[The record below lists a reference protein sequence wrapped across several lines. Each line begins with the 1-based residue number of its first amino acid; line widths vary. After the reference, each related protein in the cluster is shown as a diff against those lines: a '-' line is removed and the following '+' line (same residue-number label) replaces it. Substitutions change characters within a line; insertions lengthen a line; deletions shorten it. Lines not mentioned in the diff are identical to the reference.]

1 MYFELCEAIWGGS
14 PATTTIPSGIET
26 TQLTVEEGS
35 TSDQDF
41 DPVVQDAVS
50 VVPTSRADN
59 PVSERESTDAITVK
73 ERRGLLNAQLKGHK
87 QEKLKRKLP
96 VDLQMLTVAKE
107 DIQMKKQMFEN
118 MDNMDKEHLKH
129 MENLTKN
136 VGKLTESISQGFG
149 LLRQVLV
156 QPYAGL
162 PQHLYSNTNNRQ
174 NMFSSPLSS
183 VSNIAVTPPENNMQ
197 EASRKNFS
205 FPRSLFSSHEDENTN
220 PFL

>member
-1 MYFELCEAIWGGS
+1 MKSIRIKYRHAVDTGRRSGHGRVVLLYFELCEAIWGDS

-41 DPVVQDAVS
+41 DPQDAVS

-73 ERRGLLNAQLKGHK
+73 ERKELLNTRLKGHK

-118 MDNMDKEHLKH
+118 MDNMDKEHLTH
-129 MENLTKN
+129 ME
-136 VGKLTESISQGFG
+136 I
-149 LLRQVLV
+149 
-156 QPYAGL
+156 
-162 PQHLYSNTNNRQ
+162 
-174 NMFSSPLSS
+174 
-183 VSNIAVTPPENNMQ
+183 
-197 EASRKNFS
+197 
-205 FPRSLFSSHEDENTN
+205 
-220 PFL
+220 